1 MISRSDVGDAGP
13 GMAHNTPT
21 HRHRVRRGSGGRR
34 STVIRRLRHDTQ
46 QTSNETE
53 TWLMLGILG
62 IFVSLALLIALALR
76 GWNVIFIAPICAAV
90 AIAFNLGDL
99 PFLASY
105 TQLYMPAFGSYFA
118 TYYPLF
124 LLGAVFG
131 KLMDESG
138 SARAIAHAIVGW
150 IGGQR
155 AILAIVLACALLTYG
170 GVSLFV
176 VAFSVYPIA
185 ASLFREARIPKR
197 LIPAAIGLGSFTFT
211 MVALPGTPA
220 IQNAIPTPFFK
231 TTIYAA
237 PGLGIIAS
245 LFMFG
250 FGMLWLTY
258 RSRAARVAGEDY
270 GVHDETFEK
279 ADVSR
284 LPNFWIAL
292 LPILLVIV
300 LNFVLSKYV
309 IPSFDTSYLA
319 TAKFHHTELNKVLA
333 IWSIIG
339 AMAIAIVMLVLTM
352 LGRGQRANLRDAFNK
367 GTIGSLLPMANTASE
382 VGYGT
387 VIASL
392 ASFAIVREALKNVAT
407 DPVVSLWLV
416 VTVLAAMT
424 GSASGGMSLTLG
436 AMGDYYASAAQA
448 AHINPEIMHRIA
460 AMGSAAMDLLP
471 HNGAVI
477 TLFAICGLTHKQS
490 YFDLFVV
497 GSLTAFSA
505 SLLVLGLYLTVG
517 VF

>member
-1 MISRSDVGDAGP
+1 
-13 GMAHNTPT
+13 
-21 HRHRVRRGSGGRR
+21 
-34 STVIRRLRHDTQ
+34 
-46 QTSNETE
+46 
-53 TWLMLGILG
+53 MLGILG

-76 GWNVIFIAPICAAV
+76 GWNVIFVAPICAAV
-90 AIAFNLGDL
+90 AILFNLGDL
-99 PFLASY
+99 PFLGSY
-105 TQLYMPAFGSYFA
+105 TQIYMPAFGSYFS
-118 TYYPLF
+118 TYFPIF

-138 SARAIAHAIVGW
+138 AARAIAHAIVGW
-150 IGGQR
+150 IGQER

-185 ASLFREARIPKR
+185 ASLFREAQIPKR

-220 IQNAIPTPFFK
+220 IQNAIPSPFFK

-237 PGLGIIAS
+237 PGLGVIAS
-245 LFMFG
+245 IFMLV
-250 FGMLWLTY
+250 FGMLWLT
-258 RSRAARVAGEDY
+258 RRTHSARKAGEGY
-270 GVHDETFEK
+270 GEHDET
-279 ADVSR
+279 DVMETTDFSR
-284 LPNFWIAL
+284 LPNFWLAM
-292 LPILLVIV
+292 LPILLVIG
-300 LNFVLSKYV
+300 LNFVLSKYL
-309 IPSFDTSYLA
+309 IPSLDTGYLA
-319 TAKFHHTELNKVLA
+319 TAKFHHTELKKVLA
-333 IWSIIG
+333 IWAIIG
-339 AMAIAIVMLVLTM
+339 AMAIAIAALVLTM
-352 LGRGQRANLRDAFNK
+352 LGRGQLANLRDAFNK
-367 GTIGSLLPMANTASE
+367 GTVGSLLPMANTASE

-387 VIASL
+387 VIAAL
-392 ASFAIVREALKNVAT
+392 ASFAIVREALKSVAS

-424 GSASGGMSLTLG
+424 GSASGGMSLALG

-477 TLFAICGLTHKQS
+477 TLLSICGLTHKQS

-497 GSLTAFSA
+497 GSLTAFAA

>member
-1 MISRSDVGDAGP
+1 
-13 GMAHNTPT
+13 
-21 HRHRVRRGSGGRR
+21 
-34 STVIRRLRHDTQ
+34 
-46 QTSNETE
+46 
-53 TWLMLGILG
+53 MLGIFG
-62 IFVSLALLIALALR
+62 IFVSLGLLIFLAHR
-76 GWNVIFIAPICAAV
+76 GWNVIFIAPVCAAV

-99 PFLASY
+99 PFFASY
-105 TQLYMPAFGSYFA
+105 TQIFMPALGSYFA
-118 TYYPLF
+118 TYFPLF

-131 KLMDESG
+131 KLMDDSG
-138 SARAIAHAIVGW
+138 SARAIAHTIVGW
-150 IGGQR
+150 VGPQR

-220 IQNAIPTPFFK
+220 IQNAIPIPFFK

-237 PGLGIIAS
+237 PGMGLVAAV
-245 LFMFG
+245 FMFG
-250 FGMLWLTY
+250 FGMLWLS
-258 RSRAARVAGEDY
+258 RRARAAQSADEGY
-270 GVHDETFEK
+270 GTHKEEIAA
-279 ADVSR
+279 ADTGA
-284 LPNFWIAL
+284 LPSFFVAL
-292 LPILLVIV
+292 LPILVVIA
-300 LNFVLSKYV
+300 LNFLLSKYV
-309 IPSFDTSYLA
+309 IPAFDHSELA
-319 TAKFHHTELNKVLA
+319 TAKFKNIDLKKVLA
-333 IWSIIG
+333 IWAIIG
-339 AMAIAIVMLVLTM
+339 AMAVAIAVIVL
-352 LGRGQRANLRDAFNK
+352 ANRSRIADLQGAFNK

-382 VGYGT
+382 VGYGA

-392 ASFAIVREALKNVAT
+392 ASFALVREGLKALAS

-424 GSASGGMSLTLG
+424 GSASGGMSLALG
-436 AMGDYYASAAQA
+436 AMGEYYAKSAEA

-460 AMGSAAMDLLP
+460 AMGSAAMDILP

-477 TLFAICGLTHKQS
+477 TLLAICGLTHKES

-497 GSLTAFSA
+497 GSLTAFAA
-505 SLLVLGLYLTVG
+505 SILVLGMYLTVG